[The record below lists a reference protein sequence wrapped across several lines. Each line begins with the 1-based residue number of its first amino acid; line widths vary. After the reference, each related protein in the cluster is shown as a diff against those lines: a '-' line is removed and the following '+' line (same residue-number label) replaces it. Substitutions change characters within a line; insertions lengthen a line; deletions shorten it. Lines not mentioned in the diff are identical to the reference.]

1 MRREY
6 NVLALI
12 KGNERYVFVYD
23 DEAHEPLIDALRDQA
38 ADPRLSFTWFDAAIL
53 TEKAREQ
60 ARAAEAVQQDQPVL
74 RPRTGT
80 PMDEAL
86 AEFLRHLALEKNASP
101 HTVKSY
107 REDLTQALDFFRTRL
122 GQQNPAPD
130 RLTPRVLRAYLA
142 WLHERGYAKTT
153 VARRVS
159 AVRSW
164 CRFLCRQGALSANP
178 ADSLRGPRQ
187 DKNLPHFLGVEEL
200 LRLLD
205 APPADTP
212 LGLRDRAILET
223 LYSAGLRVS
232 ELTGLNVE
240 DVDLAEGL
248 ATVRGKGRRERL
260 ALLGPPALAS
270 LRLWLDARAAVV
282 GGLQRPPP
290 ALFLNKNGSRLSSR
304 SVGRLLEKYLKQ
316 VGLDPRTSP
325 HTLRHSFATHLL
337 DNGADIRSVQE
348 LLGHRSLSTTQ
359 IYTHV
364 TTHRLQES
372 YQKAH
377 PRAN

>member
-1 MRREY
+1 
-6 NVLALI
+6 
-12 KGNERYVFVYD
+12 
-23 DEAHEPLIDALRDQA
+23 
-38 ADPRLSFTWFDAAIL
+38 
-53 TEKAREQ
+53 
-60 ARAAEAVQQDQPVL
+60 
-74 RPRTGT
+74 
-80 PMDEAL
+80 MDEAL
-86 AEFLRHLALEKNASP
+86 AEFLRHLALEKNASA

-107 REDLTQALDFFRTRL
+107 REDLVQALDFFRTRL

-130 RLTPRVLRAYLA
+130 RLTTRLLRAWLA
-142 WLHERGYAKTT
+142 WLHEQSYAKTT
-153 VARRVS
+153 MARRVA

-164 CRFLCRQGALSANP
+164 CRFLCRQGVLTVNP
-178 ADSLRGPRQ
+178 ADGLRGPRQ
-187 DKNLPHFLGVEEL
+187 DKKLPHFLGAEDV
-200 LRLLD
+200 LRLLE

-232 ELTGLNVE
+232 ELTGLNME
-240 DVDLAEGL
+240 DLDLTEGI
-248 ATVRGKGRRERL
+248 ATVRGKGRQERL
-260 ALLGPPALAS
+260 ALLGRPALVA
-270 LRLWLDARAAVV
+270 LRRWVKGRAIVV
-282 GGLQRPPP
+282 GALATEPP
-290 ALFLNKNGSRLSSR
+290 ALFLNKNGTRLSSR

-316 VGLDPRTSP
+316 AGLDPRTSP

-372 YQKAH
+372 YDRAH